1 MAESIPVR
9 KELAALPSQPLA
21 KCAFGVQSKA
31 RMESGFVPRG
41 KSLNPKKK
49 TKIMKKKA
57 NIYFLFNK
65 ILYTK

>member
-31 RMESGFVPRG
+31 RMESGFVPGG

-49 TKIMKKKA
+49 KK
-57 NIYFLFNK
+57 L
-65 ILYTK
+65 